1 MTTLLSYPAIHTST
15 SAFGYPT
22 YDDLMAAVQHIYNVM
37 GEPDTMN
44 ICHGMDC
51 DRCAGYHVEWTEIW
65 DTVHRLLDPDF
76 KERWVE
82 MPGDGV

>member
-1 MTTLLSYPAIHTST
+1 MTTIWTNIPAPTT
-15 SAFGYPT
+15 TTANRYPT
-22 YDDLMAAVQHIYNVM
+22 YDDLMQAVQHISDVM
-37 GEPDTMN
+37 GTPDTMN

-51 DRCAGYHVEWTEIW
+51 DRCAGYHVEWTELW

-82 MPGDGV
+82 MPGDNP